1 MLALRMNF
9 LRVSALGLGM
19 GLLAITAACSAAPD
33 DDASA
38 SDEAAATSSAFPK
51 DFLFGSAIAGFQVD
65 MGCPTLPD
73 AQCEDRNSDWYQW
86 ITTKRILDNP
96 LLFMSKD
103 PPKSGPGFFETYEQ
117 DLDRAGPELGSNSLR
132 LSIEWSR
139 IFPSATWGV
148 TDHAALKK
156 LASPEG
162 LDFYHRVF
170 AAMKQRHLT
179 PFVTVNH
186 YTLPLWVHDGNACN
200 EDLDACIKAGKGG
213 WADPNRDR
221 ITSEI
226 AKYAG
231 FVAKEFGGEVD
242 RWATLNE
249 PFSAVVLPGYLID
262 TPMRSNP
269 PGRSALWMNVDAAH
283 TAASAM
289 VEAHAK
295 MYDAIKANDPGS
307 EVGIVYA
314 FSEIVPSSPGDQTA
328 ADHAQYIFHDMFMDG
343 VVLGKL
349 DEKWNGQPTDR
360 PDLKGKIDFIG
371 ANYYFR
377 FRAKHSWAG
386 LLVGG
391 ISPFLDFDATA
402 GFEGTPK
409 GLSATLHRVA
419 QRYHLPVYVSET
431 GADQADEAAGAAW
444 MVQTMEQ
451 VKASIAA
458 GDDIRGYYAWSLMD
472 NYEWNHGMGMRF
484 GLYAV
489 DPATKARR
497 ARPAAEAIGQMLR
510 ARDIPADLSKK
521 YASFY

>member
-1 MLALRMNF
+1 MSF
-9 LRVSALGLGM
+9 LRVAALGLGI
-19 GLLAITAACSAAPD
+19 GLVAACSVAPD
-33 DDASA
+33 DG
-38 SDEAAATSSAFPK
+38 AATSDQAATEAAFPEG
-51 DFLFGSAIAGFQVD
+51 FLFGSAIAGFQVD
-65 MGCPTLPD
+65 MGCPTLADD
-73 AQCEDRNSDWYQW
+73 ACEDRNSDWYQW

-96 LLFMSKD
+96 ILFMSKD
-103 PPKSGPGFFETYEQ
+103 PPKSGPGFFEMYEQ

-139 IFPSATWGV
+139 IFPSPTWGV
-148 TDHAALKK
+148 TDHAELKK
-156 LASPEG
+156 LASAEG
-162 LDFYHRVF
+162 LEFYHRVF
-170 AAMKQRHLT
+170 AAMKQRNLV

-200 EDLDACIKAGKGG
+200 EDLDKCIADGKGG

-221 ITSEI
+221 ITNEI

-249 PFSAVVLPGYLID
+249 PFSAVVLPGYIID
-262 TPMRSNP
+262 TPMRSTP
-269 PGRSALWMNVDAAH
+269 PGRSALWMDVDAAH

-314 FSEIVPSSPGDQTA
+314 FSDIVPNSPDEKSVA
-328 ADHAQYIFHDMFMDG
+328 EHAQYIFHDMFMDG
-343 VVLGKL
+343 VVFGKL
-349 DEKWNGQPTDR
+349 DEKWNGQPTQRD
-360 PDLKGKIDFIG
+360 DIKGKVDFIG

-377 FRAKHSWAG
+377 FTAKKSWAG
-386 LLVGG
+386 LLLGG
-391 ISPFLDFDATA
+391 ISPFLDFDMGA

-409 GLSATLHRVA
+409 GLQTTLHRVA
-419 QRYHLPVYVSET
+419 QRYHLPIYVSET
-431 GADQADEAAGAAW
+431 GADQANEAAGAAW

-458 GDDIRGYYAWSLMD
+458 GDDIRGYYAWTLMD
-472 NYEWNHGMGMRF
+472 NYEWNHGMQLRM

-489 DPATKARR
+489 DPSTKARR
-497 ARPAAEAIGQMLR
+497 ARPAADALGQMMR
-510 ARDIPADLSKK
+510 AKDIPAELSAK

>member
-1 MLALRMNF
+1 MRFASTALA
-9 LRVSALGLGM
+9 ALGFVAL
-19 GLLAITAACSAAPD
+19 AACSASPD
-33 DDASA
+33 DGASTG
-38 SDEAAATSSAFPK
+38 EAAATQAAFPN

-65 MGCPTLPD
+65 MGCPTIE
-73 AQCEDRNSDWYQW
+73 AAACEDRNSDWYQW
-86 ITTKRILDNP
+86 ITTKRVLDNP

-103 PPKSGPGFFETYEQ
+103 PPKSGPGFFETYEK
-117 DLDRAGPELGSNSLR
+117 DLDHAGPELGANSLR

-139 IFPSATWGV
+139 VFPNATWGV
-148 TDHAALKK
+148 TDHEALKK

-162 LDFYHRVF
+162 LEFYHRVF
-170 AAMKQRHLT
+170 AAMKQRGLV

-200 EDLDACIKAGKGG
+200 EDLDKCIADGKGG

-221 ITSEI
+221 ITNEI

-249 PFSAVVLPGYLID
+249 PFSAVVLPGYIID

-269 PGRSALWMNVDAAH
+269 PGRSALWMDVDGAH

-314 FSEIVPSSPGDQTA
+314 FSDIVPASPSEKEV

-343 VVLGKL
+343 IVFGKL
-349 DEKWNGQPTDR
+349 DEKWNGQPTNR
-360 PDLKGKIDFIG
+360 PDIKGKVDFIG

-377 FRAKHSWAG
+377 FTAKKSWAG
-386 LLVGG
+386 LFLGG
-391 ISPFLDFDATA
+391 ISPFLDFDMGA

-409 GLSATLHRVA
+409 GLQATLHRIA
-419 QRYHLPVYVSET
+419 QRYHLPIYVSET
-431 GADQADEAAGAAW
+431 GADQANEEAGAAW

-451 VKASIAA
+451 VKSSIAA
-458 GDDIRGYYAWSLMD
+458 GDDIRGYYAWTLMD
-472 NYEWNHGMGMRF
+472 NYEWNHGMQMKM

-489 DPATKARR
+489 DPSTKARR
-497 ARPAAEAIGQMLR
+497 ARPAADALGQMMR
-510 ARDIPADLSKK
+510 AKDVPAELSRK